1 MNSLNEILNE
11 ALKAISKDSDRQ
23 LAIHMGVTAS
33 AVSLWRHGKSTPDM
47 YALMELQKILQRDA
61 RELSAIIEAE
71 RAKTEERRGYWEDV
85 KRAFSKSALSI
96 AVVAAATI
104 ALPGGVQ
111 KAYAGEVLRHALSDD
126 LTAHLYIM
134 FK

>member
-1 MNSLNEILNE
+1 MNTIDEIIDE
-11 ALKAISKDSDRQ
+11 AKKGIGVESDRQ
-23 LAIHMGVTAS
+23 LALHIGLTPQSVNQ
-33 AVSLWRHGKSTPDM
+33 WRKKTSSPDM
-47 YALMELQKILQRDA
+47 YALMQLQKILQRDA

-134 FK
+134 